1 MRVRQLS
8 VGTPPTAMTHPSRFL
23 LLSTAALTGSI
34 LNCAAADPEPKPA
47 EPHKENLAPGGKWKH
62 NDMDRPRPRVI
73 TPPGYTTQEAP
84 GQKPSDAIA
93 LFDGKDLAKW
103 KRDKRKEDAEGA
115 SDEAPWKVENGYFE
129 VVPHSGYIRTRDKF
143 EGDSQWHIEWAAPVE
158 VKGNSQ
164 GRGNSGI
171 FIGGFPEV
179 QVLDSYENDTYPD
192 GQAAGLYGVYPP
204 MVNACRKPGEW
215 QTYDIIVERPKK
227 DEKGAVVKK
236 ARISVIHNGIVV
248 QWGREVGG
256 GMDGDLGLQDHGNP
270 VRYRNI
276 WVRPINLTDPDSEGT
291 PPPEK
296 K

>member
-1 MRVRQLS
+1 
-8 VGTPPTAMTHPSRFL
+8 
-23 LLSTAALTGSI
+23 
-34 LNCAAADPEPKPA
+34 
-47 EPHKENLAPGGKWKH
+47 
-62 NDMDRPRPRVI
+62 
-73 TPPGYTTQEAP
+73 
-84 GQKPSDAIA
+84 
-93 LFDGKDLAKW
+93 
-103 KRDKRKEDAEGA
+103 
-115 SDEAPWKVENGYFE
+115 
-129 VVPHSGYIRTRDKF
+129 
-143 EGDSQWHIEWAAPVE
+143 
-158 VKGNSQ
+158 
-164 GRGNSGI
+164 
-171 FIGGFPEV
+171 
-179 QVLDSYENDTYPD
+179 
-192 GQAAGLYGVYPP
+192 

-291 PPPEK
+291 PPPAK